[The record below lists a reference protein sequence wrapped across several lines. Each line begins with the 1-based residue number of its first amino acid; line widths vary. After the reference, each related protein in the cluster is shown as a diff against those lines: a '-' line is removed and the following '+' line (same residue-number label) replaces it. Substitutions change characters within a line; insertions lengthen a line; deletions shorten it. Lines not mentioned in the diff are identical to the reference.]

1 MLISEKKGAEPMSK
15 QNKQSSFEKY
25 YLSNLDINYIASDLD
40 RIERQRKRNA
50 DRRLSNNSSV
60 PTTPAT
66 PAQRLAGFL
75 IGTAIITAFIVFL
88 VNPRHLDHPGGGM
101 VDHGGISAASIL
113 KCFFD

>member
-1 MLISEKKGAEPMSK
+1 MSK

-60 PTTPAT
+60 PVT

-88 VNPRHLDHPGGGM
+88 VNPDAQKLVM
-101 VDHGGISAASIL
+101 NAVKFIWETIASIL

>member
-1 MLISEKKGAEPMSK
+1 MSK

-50 DRRLSNNSSV
+50 DRRLSKYSSV
-60 PTTPAT
+60 PAT

-75 IGTAIITAFIVFL
+75 IGTAIITAFIIFL
-88 VNPRHLDHPGGGM
+88 VNPDAQKLVM
-101 VDHGGISAASIL
+101 NAVKFIWETIASIL

>member
-1 MLISEKKGAEPMSK
+1 MSK

-60 PTTPAT
+60 PAT

-88 VNPRHLDHPGGGM
+88 VNPDAQKLVM
-101 VDHGGISAASIL
+101 NAVKFIWETIASIL

>member
-1 MLISEKKGAEPMSK
+1 MSK

-50 DRRLSNNSSV
+50 DRRLSKYSSV

-75 IGTAIITAFIVFL
+75 IGTAIIAAFIIFL
-88 VNPRHLDHPGGGM
+88 VNLDAQNLVM
-101 VDHGGISAASIL
+101 NAVKFIWETIASIL

>member
-1 MLISEKKGAEPMSK
+1 MSK

-75 IGTAIITAFIVFL
+75 IGTAIIAAFIIFL
-88 VNPRHLDHPGGGM
+88 VNLDAQNLVM
-101 VDHGGISAASIL
+101 NAVKFIWETIASIL